1 MQIGERLPV
10 IELRTAD
17 GDAVGLSRYLVRVTV
32 VQMLRYYG

>member
-1 MQIGERLPV
+1 MQIGERLPE

-17 GDAVGLSRYLVRVTV
+17 GDVVGLSQCLVRVTV